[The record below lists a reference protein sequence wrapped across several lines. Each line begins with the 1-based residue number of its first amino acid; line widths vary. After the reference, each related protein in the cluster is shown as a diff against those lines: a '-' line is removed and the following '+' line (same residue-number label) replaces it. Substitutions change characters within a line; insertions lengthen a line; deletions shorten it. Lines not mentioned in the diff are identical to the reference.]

1 MNIEVKTV
9 YNPFEKEV
17 TFSYWSRLYGEVR
30 LKFKYIV
37 DPNGSK
43 GIIYTLYNATLGRQM
58 EVVSE
63 EKDFLHDISLIAVLF
78 ERYIGR
84 SKDFLIETFDVL
96 ISDHIEKYKRIID
109 TDLYTMIGQLFI
121 VMNVLAAKEP
131 GQVVLSI
138 QDKEEFVDL
147 LMARVTEYYGH
158 LLYITRYVRAYS
170 YGPLRPQLV
179 CFTDINK

>member
-138 QDKEEFVDL
+138 QDTPVRDKDL
-147 LMARVTEYYGH
+147 LRKVP
-158 LLYITRYVRAYS
+158 IAYS
-170 YGPLRPQLV
+170 FQCALAVPQAYSRRNSMQPMPHK
-179 CFTDINK
+179 DS